1 MAIIGTIIQQP
12 NELID
17 YTVDFSE
24 FLNTNE
30 ENTETETYYI
40 TKVHAEVSEGT
51 TAKVIANGLSYDW
64 SQISGENGYYFDME
78 AAVSKVKFYLYGGTA
93 GDRFKVTIRITAA
106 SYHYYTNQMTGDFMV
121 NNDTEKLITFDESS
135 SASTLTIT
143 QDGKEVA
150 PPTFTPIAGTN
161 SYKVPEG
168 YAYEFKTFSKLTVA
182 TPKAY
187 SASGSIVKEVEFKV
201 KIKEY

>member
-12 NELID
+12 NETID

-40 TKVHAEVSEGT
+40 TKVHAFVSEGT

-93 GDRFKVTIRITAA
+93 GDRFKLTIRITAA

-121 NNDTEKLITFDESS
+121 NNDTEKLVTFDESS
-135 SASTLTIT
+135 SASI
-143 QDGKEVA
+143 
-150 PPTFTPIAGTN
+150 
-161 SYKVPEG
+161 
-168 YAYEFKTFSKLTVA
+168 LTVTSDDA
-182 TPKAY
+182 LAARQRLRPLIYDPTA
-187 SASGSIVKEVEFKV
+187 SA
-201 KIKEY
+201 